1 MAAAMSMKPSDSKP
15 DAVIVGAGIAGSAL
29 AIALA
34 RSGHGVTLLEKSTV
48 HVDRVRG
55 EFIVPW
61 GVAEAK
67 ALGILGV
74 LESAGAN
81 YTVRHIPYGEDFPPE
96 VARKY
101 AVAMDQM
108 VPGIRGALNLGHP
121 RICSVLND
129 AAVAA
134 GATLLRGVDRIQV
147 SSGLPPRI
155 EFAHSGSN
163 HTISPR
169 IVIGADGRGSAVAR
183 QAGFER
189 HADPIHHI
197 LTGLLVDDAGEWPH
211 DEQSIGIDGDLGFYI
226 FPQGNGRIRLY
237 ATHGLDQRDRF
248 AGDGAAE
255 RFLQAFDR
263 RSLPHGGVL
272 ARARPAGPCH
282 GYPNNDVWI
291 DNPVAAGVVLI
302 GDAASHNDPSGGQ
315 GISIALKDARL
326 VSEAL
331 EASNAWTPEAFA
343 SYASQ
348 RREQMRRIRFSTRL
362 LAIYRMEFTDEARQ
376 RRLNGRR
383 RMLADPELTLP
394 VVAMQKGPFAVP
406 SEAFS
411 QTIWDRLLE

>member
-1 MAAAMSMKPSDSKP
+1 MSPSDSRP
-15 DAVIVGAGIAGSAL
+15 DVVIVGAGIAGSAL
-29 AIALA
+29 AISLA

-67 ALGILGV
+67 ALGILDL

-81 YTVRHIPYGEDFPPE
+81 YTVRQIPYGEDFPPQ

-108 VPGIRGALNLGHP
+108 VAGIRGALNLGHP
-121 RICSVLND
+121 RICNVLNE

-147 SSGLPPRI
+147 KAGLPPHI
-155 EFAHSGSN
+155 EFTHSGEDYAL
-163 HTISPR
+163 SPR

-197 LTGLLVDDAGEWPH
+197 LTGLLVEDSSQWP
-211 DEQSIGIDGDLGFYI
+211 DNEQSIGVDGDLGFYI
-226 FPQGNGRIRLY
+226 LPQGQGRVRLY
-237 ATHGLDQRDRF
+237 ATHGLDQRNRF

-263 RSLPHGGVL
+263 PSLPHSDSL
-272 ARARPAGPCH
+272 SKARPAGPCH

-291 DNPVAAGVVLI
+291 DNPVAPGVILI
-302 GDAASHNDPSGGQ
+302 GDAASHSDPSGGQ

-331 EASNAWTPEAFA
+331 EASKAWTPEAFA
-343 SYASQ
+343 PYASQ
-348 RREQMRRIRFSTRL
+348 RREQMRRIRFCTRL
-362 LAIYRMEFTDEARQ
+362 LATYRMEFTDAARQ
-376 RRLNGRR
+376 RRQDGRR
-383 RMLADPELTLP
+383 LMAADPELALP
-394 VVAMQKGPFAVP
+394 FVAMQKGPFAVP
-406 SEAFS
+406 SEVFS
-411 QTIWDRLLE
+411 QTIWQRLLGDA

>member
-1 MAAAMSMKPSDSKP
+1 MPMSARDHRP

-34 RSGHGVTLLEKSTV
+34 RSGHSVTVLEKSTV

-67 ALGILGV
+67 ALGILDV
-74 LESAGAN
+74 LENAGAN
-81 YTVRHIPYGEDFPPE
+81 YTVRQIPYGEDFSPE
-96 VARKY
+96 AARKY

-108 VPGIRGALNLGHP
+108 VPGIQGALNLGHP
-121 RICSVLND
+121 SICNALNE
-129 AAVAA
+129 AAIAA
-134 GATLLRGVDRIQV
+134 GAAVLRGVDRIQV
-147 SSGLPPRI
+147 TAGLPPRI
-155 EFAHSGSN
+155 EFSHAGSSHSL
-163 HTISPR
+163 SPR
-169 IVIGADGRGSAVAR
+169 IVVGADGRGSAVAR
-183 QAGFER
+183 QIGFER

-197 LTGLLVDDAGEWPH
+197 LTGLLVDDIGAWPE
-211 DEQSIGIDGDLGFYI
+211 DEQSIGVDGDLGFYI
-226 FPQGNGRIRLY
+226 FPQGRGRIRLY
-237 ATHGLDQRDRF
+237 ATHGLDQRHRF
-248 AGDGAAE
+248 AGDGAVE

-263 RSLPHGGVL
+263 PSLPHAGSL
-272 ARARPAGPCH
+272 AQARPAGPCH

-291 DNPVAAGVVLI
+291 DNPVAPGVVLI

-331 EASNAWTPEAFA
+331 EASRAWKPEAFVP
-343 SYASQ
+343 YASQ

-362 LAIYRMEFTDEARQ
+362 LASCRMEFSDEGKRRRQ
-376 RRLNGRR
+376 AGRR
-383 RMLADPELTLP
+383 RMAADPELMLP
-394 VVAMQKGPFAVP
+394 FLAMQKGPFAVP

-411 QTIWDRLLE
+411 QTIWDRLLD